1 MKKTYLKPDVIVVNF
16 VSANMVASSVTEQP
30 TNPGVPDKNK
40 ANEQEGS
47 WDNIWK

>member
-16 VSANMVASSVTEQP
+16 VSANMVASSATEQP
-30 TNPGVPDKNK
+30 VNPGEPDKNK
-40 ANEQEGS
+40 ANEQEGN